1 MGQVIPMH
9 RSLTAKARG
18 AALYAASRARAN
30 RLPDHLC
37 MQIARQVREAVMT
50 HVSSPARAIAEA
62 RDRIHAERK
71 ARGPEV
77 A

>member
-18 AALYAASRARAN
+18 AAVYVAQRARAN
-30 RLPDHLC
+30 RLPDHVC
-37 MQIARQVREAVMT
+37 TKIARQVQDAVMA
-50 HVSSPARAIAEA
+50 HAKSPAGAIADA
-62 RDRIHAERK
+62 RERIHAERR